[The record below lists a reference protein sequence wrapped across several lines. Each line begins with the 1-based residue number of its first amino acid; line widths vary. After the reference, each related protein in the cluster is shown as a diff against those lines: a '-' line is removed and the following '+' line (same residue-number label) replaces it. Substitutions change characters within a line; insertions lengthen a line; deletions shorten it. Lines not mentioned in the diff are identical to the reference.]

1 MTWSSLVR
9 AGSRRRAA
17 PLDPAPASPPGMLRA
32 VGLALALLTILT
44 VPPPTPAAGQ
54 AASEG
59 GHDPGD
65 TAPTQPASEAA
76 HHPPGDASAP
86 RGARISQETRVLD
99 TYPFSE
105 PNPVPILA
113 RDRRLYP
120 YHTFEGYAAAAEPRE
135 WTVVKLENDLVEV
148 FVLPEVGG
156 KVWGAVV
163 KATGHEFIYRNEVM
177 KFRNI
182 ALRGPW
188 TSGGIEFNFGV
199 IGHAPS
205 TATPVDYLLR
215 ENSDGSVSCWVGSTD
230 LPSRT
235 VWRVEIRLPPDE
247 AVFETNVF
255 WYNPTPLE
263 QPYYNWMTAAA
274 FARDDLEMTMPG
286 NAYLHHSGRVDPWP
300 LDREGRYLP
309 LYANNAFGSHKS
321 YHVVGEV
328 RDFFGGYYH
337 DDDWGFG
344 HWARYEE
351 MPGQKLW
358 LWALSREGGVW
369 EELLTDTDGQ
379 YVEFQAGRLFVQYSP
394 GSHVNPITEAGFKP
408 LAASR
413 WTQRWFP
420 LQGIGGL
427 TEASAHGALHVA
439 AEGGRLV
446 IGVNAFRDTE
456 DTLRVWAGPGQ
467 ATSPVRQPRMG
478 LTGEGAASPG
488 TRPSEL
494 LAAIPVTL
502 VALEPFHTEL
512 ALPPGGPFRIELP
525 ALGVEYVSDRRGR
538 RLSRPFVTS
547 PDAWSGVSEAAR
559 QVFQAR
565 ELMKGRRYP
574 EARTLFET
582 ALSKEPRNREAL
594 LAMAELEYRRGYM
607 DAALGHAKR
616 VLELD
621 AYDAAANFLA
631 GLAFRAMWMHA
642 DARDAFGWAARSM
655 AYRSAAYVQLA
666 ELMIMEAAD
675 APARYPEAVRYARLA
690 LDYDRTNV
698 SAWRALAVAGRRTG
712 SDGLAREAR
721 DALLALDP
729 LHHFVA
735 AEDHLESRDPTSAE
749 VFLSTL
755 GGEYPDQTRLE
766 LAIGYANLGLRGDAL
781 ALLEASAAA
790 RAAGGTVG
798 GEATG
803 AVPGASGGTAAGA
816 ADCSPSNLVH
826 RAWIAY
832 LANDPSRLGDAG
844 EAPGLAL
851 SADASSPPNP
861 GHPTFTFP
869 FRTETLGVL
878 TWAAARDD
886 AWVWRY
892 LLALNL
898 WALDRSPEE
907 AEALFTGLGQVPDH
921 APFYAARAHFLRE
934 TRGTDPEPDLRRAVA
949 LDPDTRILHILLAQ
963 HLQESG
969 MWPEALAAVE
979 EARVSFPSDFNLQL
993 LNARSLIHLGRPR
1006 EAAEILAATLVLPSE
1021 HARDSHRLWE
1031 QAHTLA
1037 ALDAMDAG
1045 HWTQAREHLLAALEW
1060 PEHLGQGRPY
1070 EPEERLPRLLL
1081 GQVELCMGR
1090 EEAARESFAAVVEG
1104 TPGLMAALAGNPLGR
1119 PLTRLD
1125 LLAIPALE
1133 RLGREGEAHRIRVE
1147 WDREIRALSQDLE
1160 RDLDGR
1166 MVQRALQR
1174 EE

>member
-1 MTWSSLVR
+1 MTWPPLIPT
-9 AGSRRRAA
+9 GSRLRAA
-17 PLDPAPASPPGMLRA
+17 TLRPAPASPPGMLRS
-32 VGLALALLTILT
+32 VSLALSLLTLLA
-44 VPPPTPAAGQ
+44 VPSASPATAQ
-54 AASEG
+54 P
-59 GHDPGD
+59 PGD
-65 TAPTQPASEAA
+65 T
-76 HHPPGDASAP
+76 SAP

-105 PNPVPILA
+105 PNPVPVLT

-120 YHTFEGYAAAAEPRE
+120 YHTFEGYAAVAEPRE

-205 TATPVDYLLR
+205 TATPVDYVLR
-215 ENSDGSVSCWVGSTD
+215 ENPDGSVSCWVGSTD

-274 FARDDLEMTMPG
+274 FARDDLEMTMAG

-300 LDREGRYLP
+300 VDQEGRYLP
-309 LYANNAFGSHKS
+309 LYPNNAFAGHKS
-321 YHVVGEV
+321 YHVVGEL

-394 GSHVNPITEAGFKP
+394 GAHVNPITETGFNP
-408 LAASR
+408 LSASR
-413 WTQRWFP
+413 WAQRWFP

-427 TEASAHGALHVA
+427 TEASAHGALHVT
-439 AEGGRLV
+439 AEGERLAL
-446 IGVNAFRDTE
+446 GVNAFRNTE
-456 DTLRVWAGPGQ
+456 DTLRVWAGPGE
-467 ATSPVRQPRMG
+467 ATSHAGRARTG
-478 LTGEGAASPG
+478 LAGDEAASPG
-488 TRPSEL
+488 TPPMEL
-494 LAAIPVTL
+494 VAAIPVTL
-502 VALEPFHTEL
+502 AALEPFRTEL
-512 ALPPGGPFRIELP
+512 AIPPGLHFRIELP
-525 ALGVEYVSDRRGR
+525 ALGLEYTSDDRSR
-538 RLSRPFVTS
+538 RLSRSFVTS

-574 EARTLFET
+574 EARTLFGA
-582 ALSKEPRNREAL
+582 ALRREPRNREAL
-594 LAMAELEYRRGYM
+594 LAMAELDYRRGYM
-607 DAALGHAKR
+607 DASLGHAKR

-621 AYDAAANFLA
+621 AYDGAANFLA
-631 GLAFRAMWMHA
+631 GLAYRAMRMRA

-675 APARYPEAVRYARLA
+675 TPARYPEALRYARLA
-690 LDYDRTNV
+690 LDYDRTSV

-721 DALLALDP
+721 NALLALDP
-729 LHHFVA
+729 LHHFVV
-735 AEDHLESRDPTSAE
+735 AEHYLESRDPTSADA
-749 VFLSTL
+749 FFSTL
-755 GGEYPDQTRLE
+755 GGEYPDQTLLE
-766 LAIGYANLGLRGDAL
+766 LAIMYANLGLRGDGL
-781 ALLEASAAA
+781 AILEAGEAA
-790 RAAGGTVG
+790 RGTVG
-798 GEATG
+798 GEA
-803 AVPGASGGTAAGA
+803 ARVAPGTSSRDAAAAGGS
-816 ADCSPSNLVH
+816 SPDLVH
-826 RAWIAY
+826 RAWMAY
-832 LANDPSRLGDAG
+832 LANDPSRLRHSG
-844 EAPGLAL
+844 EARGLGP
-851 SADASSPPNP
+851 SAPASISPNP
-861 GHPTFTFP
+861 GPPYFTFP

-878 TWAAARDD
+878 MWAADRDD
-886 AWVWRY
+886 AWAWRY

-898 WALDRSPEE
+898 WALDRSPDE

-934 TRGTDPEPDLRRAVA
+934 TRGTDPEPDLRRAVTM
-949 LDPDTRILHILLAQ
+949 DPDTRVLHVLLAQ

-979 EARVSFPSDFNLQL
+979 EARVPFPSDFNLQL
-993 LNARSLIHLGRPR
+993 LHARSLIHLGRPH

-1037 ALDAMDAG
+1037 ALDAMESS

-1070 EPEERLPRLLL
+1070 QPEERLARLLL
-1081 GQVELCMGR
+1081 GRVESNLGR
-1090 EEAARESFAAVVEG
+1090 DPAALEAYQAVVAG
-1104 TPGLMAALAGNPLGR
+1104 TPGLSELLAGGEWDR
-1119 PLTRLD
+1119 ALTPLD
-1125 LLAIPALE
+1125 LLAMLALNDLA
-1133 RLGREGEAHRIRVE
+1133 RLTRPFDPEEARQIGEKMRRVEDTWWEGEDMAPIFGE
-1147 WDREIRALSQDLE
+1147 LNK
-1160 RDLDGR
+1160 DLDGR
-1166 MVQRALQR
+1166 MISRAMALWMDER
-1174 EE
+1174 